1 MKPIP
6 RTRFDAFAG
15 YARRPLAHVAAEEH
29 AFYEHGDGSILG
41 MIIMDRQD
49 EDFAGLVFA
58 PDARLRYRCTN
69 ITKFGSR
76 RRAETALRRAMEAA
90 YQAPAE
96 EHHQGDEVGDPVDF
110 FKVVR
115 PDKPRHPD
123 FGSLAD
129 LHGYLPARRIIEP
142 MMRWYDDADGNFV
155 EQFQTN
161 GFDQRIWELYL
172 FAAFTEIG
180 YVLDRRHAVPDYML
194 QGPHGT
200 IAVEAVTVAPSQ
212 AGELAAPP
220 SRETEGDRRAY
231 LDEYMPI
238 KFGSALFSK
247 LRKKYWE
254 QGEVAGKPLVFAI
267 EDFSSPGSM
276 VNTRSALPRYL
287 YGFAYDRRY
296 DADGH
301 LVITPRKL
309 QEHRWGEK
317 AIPSG
322 FFDLE
327 DAKHVSAVLFSNSG
341 TIAKFNRMGVLAGF
355 CPDDVVLVRSGT
367 RPNPSPDASAPIP
380 FHEIVNAPGYEEFWS
395 EGLSVYHNPNAA
407 IPLDPRALPY
417 ATHHFLKADGQ
428 MLTKFTNL
436 DPLASQTVII
446 TPATLRQVLS
456 ALKKSSS

>member
-1 MKPIP
+1 M
-6 RTRFDAFAG
+6 
-15 YARRPLAHVAAEEH
+15 AHVAAEEL
-29 AFYEHGDGSILG
+29 AFYEHGDGSVLG
-41 MIIMDRQD
+41 MIIMDRED

-58 PDARLRYRCTN
+58 PDARLRYRCTG

-90 YQAPAE
+90 YQAPPE
-96 EHHQGDEVGDPVDF
+96 EHHQGDEIGAPVDF
-110 FKVVR
+110 FTVVK

-123 FGSLAD
+123 FVSLAD

-155 EQFQTN
+155 EQFQTT

-180 YVLDRRHAVPDYML
+180 YVLDQRHPVPDYML
-194 QGPHGT
+194 QGPYGT

-212 AGELAAPP
+212 GGELAKPP
-220 SRETEGDRRAY
+220 TLETDQGRLAFLE
-231 LDEYMPI
+231 EYMPI

-247 LRKKYWE
+247 LAKKYWE
-254 QGEVAGKPLVFAI
+254 KENVAGKPLVFAI

-276 VNTRSALPRYL
+276 IYTRSSLPRYL
-287 YGFAYDRRY
+287 FGFAYEWHHDR
-296 DADGH
+296 DGH

-309 QEHRWGEK
+309 REHRWGK
-317 AIPSG
+317 KVIPSG

-327 DAKHVSAVLFSNSG
+327 DAKHVSAVIFSNSG

-367 RPNPSPDASAPIP
+367 RPNPDPNASHPLA
-380 FHEIVNAPGYEEFWS
+380 FQEVVNAPGYEEFWS
-395 EGLSVYHNPNAA
+395 EGLEVYHNPNALL
-407 IPLDPRALPY
+407 PLDPRALPE
-417 ATHHFLKADGQ
+417 ATHHFLQSDGRI
-428 MLTKFTNL
+428 LTKTMHL
-436 DPLASQTVII
+436 DPMASHTVIM
-446 TPATLRQVLS
+446 TPTTLPQVLA
-456 ALKKSSS
+456 ALKKARA